1 MNIDKKILEKQ
12 GYRFTG
18 DHSSVKIC
26 SWTKNSLQDKGEC
39 YKKKFYGIKTHRCAQ
54 MTPSM
59 ICPNRCVFCWRDLD
73 YYTAEKMDKID
84 DPKEII
90 KNTIEQQ
97 RKLLSGMKGN
107 KNINL
112 KKFHEA
118 QDPNQFAI
126 SLTGEPTI
134 YPRLNELLIEIHK
147 LNATSF
153 LVTNGMFPDALKSLE
168 ELPTQ
173 VYLSL
178 DAPTKEMY
186 LATDNPLIK
195 DFWERLNKSLRI
207 ISELKTRTVI
217 RITAVKGIN
226 MSNEKEYADLIKIA
240 NPNWVEIK
248 SYSFIGESRA
258 RLVQENV
265 PTFNEC
271 KIFAENIGKFL
282 GMKII
287 DTHER
292 SKAILLAKEETKDR
306 LLNK

>member
-1 MNIDKKILEKQ
+1 MSIDKKILEKQ

-18 DHSSVKIC
+18 NHSSVKIC
-26 SWTKNSLQDKGEC
+26 SWTKSSLQDKGDC
-39 YKKKFYGIKTHRCAQ
+39 YKQKFYGIKTHRCAQ

-59 ICPNRCVFCWRDLD
+59 VCPNRCVFCWRDLD
-73 YYTAEKMDKID
+73 YYTAEKMEKID
-84 DPKEII
+84 DPKDII

-97 RKLLSGMKGN
+97 RKLLTGMKGN
-107 KNINL
+107 ENVNL
-112 KKFHEA
+112 EKFKES

-134 YPRLNELLIEIHK
+134 YPKLNDLLIEIHN

-153 LVTNGMFPDALKSLE
+153 LVTNGMFPDALKNLK

-173 VYLSL
+173 IYLSL

-186 LATDNPLIK
+186 RATDNPMIK
-195 DFWERLNKSLRI
+195 DFWERLNESLKI
-207 ISELKTRTVI
+207 FSKLKTRKVI

-226 MSNEKEYADLIKIA
+226 MSHEGEYANLIKIA
-240 NPNWVEIK
+240 NPDWVEIK

-258 RLVQENV
+258 RLMQENV
-265 PTFNEC
+265 PSFEEC
-271 KIFAENIGKFL
+271 KIFAENIGSFL
-282 GMKII
+282 DMKII

-292 SKAILLAKEETKDR
+292 SKAILLAKKDTENR

>member
-26 SWTKNSLQDKGEC
+26 SWTKSSLQDKGDC
-39 YKKKFYGIKTHRCAQ
+39 YKQKFYGIKTHRCAQ

-59 ICPNRCVFCWRDLD
+59 VCPNRCVFCWRDLD
-73 YYTAEKMDKID
+73 YYTAEKMGEID

-112 KKFHEA
+112 EKFQES
-118 QDPNQFAI
+118 QNPNQFAI

-134 YPRLNELLIEIHK
+134 YPKLNELLIEIHN

-153 LVTNGMFPDALKSLE
+153 LVTNGMFPDALKNLK

-173 VYLSL
+173 IYLSL

-186 LATDNPLIK
+186 GTTDNPIMK
-195 DFWERLNKSLRI
+195 DFWERLNESLKI
-207 ISELKTRTVI
+207 FSELKTRKVI

-226 MSNEKEYADLIKIA
+226 MSHEEDYANLIKIA
-240 NPNWVEIK
+240 NPDWVEIK

-258 RLVQENV
+258 RLMQENV
-265 PTFNEC
+265 PSFEEC
-271 KIFAENIGKFL
+271 KFFAEKIGNFL

-287 DTHER
+287 NTHKR
-292 SKAILLAKEETKDR
+292 SKAILLAKKETENR